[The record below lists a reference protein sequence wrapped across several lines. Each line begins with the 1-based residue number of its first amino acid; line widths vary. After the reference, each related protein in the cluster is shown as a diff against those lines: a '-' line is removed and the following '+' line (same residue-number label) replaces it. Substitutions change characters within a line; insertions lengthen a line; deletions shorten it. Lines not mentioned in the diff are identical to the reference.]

1 MESMRYGLL
10 GEHLGHSFS
19 PQIHKAI
26 GGYDYDLFEVA
37 PENLEAFLKTGAFK
51 AINVTIPYKKAVIP
65 HCAAL
70 SPQAKA
76 IGSVNTIVRRADGT
90 LYGDN
95 TDYYGFLY
103 TVRHSG
109 VSVAG
114 KKCVVFGDGG
124 VAPTVRTVLK
134 DLGAGE
140 LVTVSR
146 KGENN
151 FSNLSRHYDAQILV
165 NATPV
170 GMYPKNGETVA
181 ELAPFTRLEAAFDLV
196 YNPSIT
202 EFLRQAAAMGAVAVN
217 GLGML
222 VAQAKRASEIF
233 RDVKIDDAV
242 IEPIRAQIA
251 RQEMNIALIGMA
263 GVGKTSIGT
272 ALAEMTGRKFVDC
285 DDLFPVYA
293 GKSIQEVFAQDG
305 EDAFRQIETAV
316 LRDVSKE
323 SGLVIATGGGV
334 VTRPENLPLLR
345 QNSLTVLLKRPVEY
359 LPSDG
364 RPMSQKHGVSALYEQ
379 RRPLYEAWGEYS
391 FDCIGVQETAKAIK
405 EALGL

>member
-1 MESMRYGLL
+1 MERYGLL

-37 PENLEAFLKTGAFK
+37 PENLGEFLKTGDFK

-65 HCAAL
+65 YCAAL
-70 SPQAKA
+70 SPQAA
-76 IGSVNTIVRRADGT
+76 EIGSVNTIVRRADGS

-103 TVRHSG
+103 TVRRSG
-109 VSVAG
+109 VSVTG

-134 DLGAGE
+134 DLAAGE
-140 LVTVSR
+140 IVTVSR

-151 FSNLSRHYDAQILV
+151 FSNLDRHYDAQILV

-181 ELAPFTRLEAAFDLV
+181 ELAPFSRLEAAFDLV

-202 EFLRQAAAMGAVAVN
+202 EFLRQAAVQNAVAVN

-233 RDVKIDDAV
+233 RDVTIDDSV

-263 GVGKTSIGT
+263 GSGKTTVGT
-272 ALAEMTGRKFVDC
+272 ALAELTGRKFVDC
-285 DDLFPVYA
+285 DDLIPQYA
-293 GKSIQEVFAQDG
+293 GGRSIQDIFARDG
-305 EDAFRQIETAV
+305 EEAFRQIETAV

-345 QNSLTVLLKRPVEY
+345 QNSVTVLLRRPVED

-379 RRPLYEAWGEYS
+379 RRPLYEAWGEYK
-391 FDCIGVQETAKAIK
+391 FDCVGVEETAKAIK
-405 EALGL
+405 EALEL